1 MDLRIAGRKAL
12 VNGGSAGMGRGA
24 ALALARAGVEVFI
37 SARGADRLHATCAA
51 IAAETGARV
60 HALVADHASDEGR
73 AAILAAC
80 PDPDIL
86 VATCAPPPF
95 TNDFREVS
103 RGDFE
108 RSVATALLSPIEY
121 IKAVVNP
128 MVQRRWGRIV
138 NISTG
143 AAKYPAAM
151 RVLSGPPRAALANY
165 CHAISKEL
173 ARDNV
178 TINSVLPGMHHT
190 PGIEDVLAP
199 RAAANGRSYDE
210 EVAAFIDAVRLP
222 AGRFGD
228 AEDLGAVVAMFC
240 SDQAS
245 YITGQSLVVDGGIGT
260 STF

>member
-1 MDLRIAGRKAL
+1 MDLGISGRRAL

-24 ALALARAGVEVFI
+24 ALALAREGCEVFI
-37 SARGADRLHATCAA
+37 SARGAERLEQACAA
-51 IAAETGARV
+51 IAAETGAKV
-60 HALVADHASDEGR
+60 HPLVADHASEDGR
-73 AAILAAC
+73 KAILAAI

-95 TNDFREVS
+95 TGDFREIA
-103 RGDFE
+103 REEFE
-108 RSVATALLSPIEY
+108 RSVATALLSPIDY
-121 IKAVVNP
+121 IKAVTGP
-128 MVQRRWGRIV
+128 MVERRWGRIV

-173 ARDNV
+173 AAHNV

-190 PGIEDVLAP
+190 PGIEEVLGP
-199 RAAANGRSYDE
+199 RAAANGRSYGE
-210 EVAAFIDAVRLP
+210 EVAAFVEAVRLP

-228 AEDLGAVVAMFC
+228 AEDLGALVAMFC
-240 SDQAS
+240 SEMAG
-245 YITGQSLVVDGGIGT
+245 YVTGQSLVVDGGIGT

>member
-1 MDLRIAGRKAL
+1 
-12 VNGGSAGMGRGA
+12 
-24 ALALARAGVEVFI
+24 VFI
-37 SARGADRLHATCAA
+37 SARGAERLEATCRA
-51 IAAETGARV
+51 IAAETGAKV
-60 HALVADHASDEGR
+60 HPLVADHASDEGR
-73 AAILAAC
+73 AKILAAI

-95 TNDFREVS
+95 TGDFRGVS
-103 RGDFE
+103 REDFE
-108 RSVATALLSPIEY
+108 KSVATALLSPIEY
-121 IKAVVNP
+121 IKAAVGP
-128 MVQRRWGRIV
+128 MIERRWGRIV

-173 ARDNV
+173 APHNV

-190 PGIEDVLAP
+190 PGIEEVLAP
-199 RAAANGRSYDE
+199 RAAVNGRSYDE
-210 EVAAFIDAVRLP
+210 EVAAFVNAVRLP

-228 AEDLGAVVAMFC
+228 AEDLGALVAMFC
-240 SDQAS
+240 SAQAS
-245 YITGQSLVVDGGIGT
+245 YVTGQSLVVDGGIGT

>member
-1 MDLRIAGRKAL
+1 MDLGIKGRRAL

-24 ALALARAGVEVFI
+24 ALALAREGCEVFI
-37 SARGADRLHATCAA
+37 SARGPERLEQACRE
-51 IAAETGARV
+51 IAEATGATV
-60 HALVADHASDEGR
+60 HPLVADHASEEGR
-73 AAILAAC
+73 ATILAAI

-95 TNDFREVS
+95 TGDFRTVS
-103 RGDFE
+103 QEAFE
-108 RSVATALLSPIEY
+108 KSVATALLSPIEY
-121 IKAVVNP
+121 IKAVVGP
-128 MVQRRWGRIV
+128 MVERRWGRIV

-173 ARDNV
+173 APHNV

-190 PGIEDVLAP
+190 PGIEEVLGP
-199 RAAANGRSYDE
+199 RAAANGRTYDE
-210 EVAAFIDAVRLP
+210 EVDAFVKAVRLP

-228 AEDLGAVVAMFC
+228 AEDLGALVAMFC
-240 SDQAS
+240 SAQAS
-245 YITGQSLVVDGGIGT
+245 YVTGQSLVVDGGIGT

>member
-1 MDLRIAGRKAL
+1 MDLGIRGKRAL

-24 ALALARAGVEVFI
+24 ALALAREGCEVFI
-37 SARGADRLHATCAA
+37 SARGAERLEATCRA
-51 IAAETGARV
+51 IAQETGADV
-60 HALVADHASDEGR
+60 HPLVADHAGEEGR
-73 AAILAAC
+73 MAILAAI
-80 PDPDIL
+80 PDPDIF

-95 TNDFREVS
+95 TGDFRDVS
-103 RGDFE
+103 REAFE

-121 IKAVVNP
+121 IKAVVGP
-128 MVQRRWGRIV
+128 MVDRRWGRIV

-173 ARDNV
+173 APHNV

-190 PGIEDVLAP
+190 PGIEEVLGP
-199 RAAANGRSYDE
+199 RAAANGRTYDE
-210 EVAAFIDAVRLP
+210 EVEAFVNAVRLP

-228 AEDLGAVVAMFC
+228 AEDLGALVAMFC
-240 SDQAS
+240 SAQAS
-245 YITGQSLVVDGGIGT
+245 YVTGQSLVVDGGIGT

>member
-1 MDLRIAGRKAL
+1 MDLGIRGRRAL

-24 ALALARAGVEVFI
+24 ALALAREGCEVFV
-37 SARGADRLHATCAA
+37 SARGAERLERTCRD
-51 IAAETGARV
+51 IAKETGV
-60 HALVADHASDEGR
+60 KVQPLVADHASEEGR
-73 AAILAAC
+73 KAILAAI

-95 TNDFREVS
+95 TGDFRTVS
-103 RGDFE
+103 REEFE
-108 RSVATALLSPIEY
+108 KSVATALLSPIDY
-121 IKAVVNP
+121 IKAVVGP
-128 MVQRRWGRIV
+128 MVERRWGRIV

-173 ARDNV
+173 APHNV

-190 PGIEDVLAP
+190 PGIEEVLGP
-199 RAAANGRSYDE
+199 RATANGRSYDE
-210 EVAAFIDAVRLP
+210 EVDAFVKAVRLP

-228 AEDLGAVVAMFC
+228 AEDLGALVAMFC
-240 SDQAS
+240 SAQAS
-245 YITGQSLVVDGGIGT
+245 YVTGQSLVVDGGIGT

>member
-1 MDLRIAGRKAL
+1 MDLGIRGKRAL

-24 ALALARAGVEVFI
+24 ALALAREGCEVFI
-37 SARGADRLHATCAA
+37 SARGAERLEDTCRA
-51 IAAETGARV
+51 IAQETGAKV
-60 HALVADHASDEGR
+60 HPLVADHASDAGR
-73 AAILAAC
+73 AAILAAI

-95 TNDFREVS
+95 TGDFRSVS
-103 RGDFE
+103 REDFE
-108 RSVATALLSPIEY
+108 KSVATALLSPIEY
-121 IKAVVNP
+121 IKAVTGP
-128 MVQRRWGRIV
+128 MVERGWGRIV

-173 ARDNV
+173 APHNV

-190 PGIEDVLAP
+190 PGIEEVLGP

-210 EVAAFIDAVRLP
+210 EVEAFVKAVRLP

-228 AEDLGAVVAMFC
+228 AEDLGALVAMFC
-240 SDQAS
+240 SAQAS
-245 YITGQSLVVDGGIGT
+245 YVTGQSLVVDGGIGT

>member
-1 MDLRIAGRKAL
+1 MDLGIRGRRAL

-24 ALALARAGVEVFI
+24 ALALAREGCEVFI
-37 SARGADRLHATCAA
+37 SARGAERLEATCRA
-51 IAAETGARV
+51 IAAETGVKV
-60 HALVADHASDEGR
+60 HPLVANHASEDGR
-73 AAILAAC
+73 KAILAAI

-95 TNDFREVS
+95 TGDFREVS
-103 RGDFE
+103 REEFE
-108 RSVATALLSPIEY
+108 QSVATALLSPIDY
-121 IKAVVNP
+121 IKAVTGP
-128 MVQRRWGRIV
+128 MVARRWGRIV

-165 CHAISKEL
+165 CHAISKDL
-173 ARDNV
+173 ARHNV
-178 TINSVLPGMHHT
+178 TVNSVLPGMHHT
-190 PGIEDVLAP
+190 PGIEEVLGP

-210 EVAAFIDAVRLP
+210 EVAAFAEAVRLP

-228 AEDLGAVVAMFC
+228 AEDLGALVAMFC
-240 SDQAS
+240 SAQAS
-245 YITGQSLVVDGGIGT
+245 YLTGQSLVVDGGIGT

>member
-1 MDLRIAGRKAL
+1 MDLGIRGRRAL

-24 ALALARAGVEVFI
+24 ALALAREGCEVFI
-37 SARGADRLHATCAA
+37 SARGAARLEATCRA
-51 IAAETGARV
+51 IAAETGAKV
-60 HALVADHASDEGR
+60 HPLVANHASEDGR
-73 AAILAAC
+73 KAILAAI

-95 TNDFREVS
+95 TGDFREVS
-103 RGDFE
+103 REEFE
-108 RSVATALLSPIEY
+108 QSVATALLSPIDY
-121 IKAVVNP
+121 IKAVTGP
-128 MVQRRWGRIV
+128 MVARRWGRIV

-173 ARDNV
+173 ARHNV
-178 TINSVLPGMHHT
+178 TVNSVLPGMHHT
-190 PGIEDVLAP
+190 PGIEEVLGP

-210 EVAAFIDAVRLP
+210 EVVAFVEAVRLP

-228 AEDLGAVVAMFC
+228 AEDLGALVAMFC
-240 SDQAS
+240 SAQAS
-245 YITGQSLVVDGGIGT
+245 YLTGQSLVVDGGIGT

>member
-1 MDLRIAGRKAL
+1 M
-12 VNGGSAGMGRGA
+12 
-24 ALALARAGVEVFI
+24 
-37 SARGADRLHATCAA
+37 HP
-51 IAAETGARV
+51 
-60 HALVADHASDEGR
+60 LVADHASDEGR
-73 AAILAAC
+73 AAILAAI
-80 PDPDIL
+80 PDPDIF

-95 TNDFREVS
+95 TDDFRAVS
-103 RGDFE
+103 REDFE
-108 RSVATALLSPIEY
+108 KSVATALLSPIEY
-121 IKAVVNP
+121 IKAVTGP
-128 MVQRRWGRIV
+128 MVERGWGRIV

-173 ARDNV
+173 ARHNV

-190 PGIEDVLAP
+190 PGIEKVLGP

-210 EVAAFIDAVRLP
+210 EVVAFVNAVRLP

-228 AEDLGAVVAMFC
+228 AEDLGALVAMFC
-240 SDQAS
+240 SAQAS
-245 YITGQSLVVDGGIGT
+245 YVTGQSLVVDGGIGT

>member
-1 MDLRIAGRKAL
+1 MDLGIRGKRAL

-24 ALALARAGVEVFI
+24 ALALAREGCEVFI
-37 SARGADRLHATCAA
+37 SARGAQRLEATCRA
-51 IAAETGARV
+51 IAEETGARV
-60 HALVADHASDEGR
+60 HPLVADHASEEGR
-73 AAILAAC
+73 TAILAAI

-95 TNDFREVS
+95 TGDFRTVS
-103 RGDFE
+103 REAFE
-108 RSVATALLSPIEY
+108 ASVATALLSPIDY
-121 IKAVVNP
+121 IKAVVGP
-128 MVQRRWGRIV
+128 MVERRWGRIV

-173 ARDNV
+173 APHNV
-178 TINSVLPGMHHT
+178 TVNSVLPGMHHT
-190 PGIEDVLAP
+190 PGIEDVLGP
-199 RAAANGRSYDE
+199 RAEANGRSYEE
-210 EVAAFIDAVRLP
+210 EVEAFVKAVRLP

-228 AEDLGAVVAMFC
+228 AEDLGALVAMFC
-240 SDQAS
+240 SAQAS
-245 YITGQSLVVDGGIGT
+245 YVTGQSLVVDGGIGT

>member
-1 MDLRIAGRKAL
+1 MDLGISGRRAL

-24 ALALARAGVEVFI
+24 ALALAREGCEVFI
-37 SARGADRLHATCAA
+37 SARGAERLEQACKA
-51 IAAETGARV
+51 IADETGAKV
-60 HALVADHASDEGR
+60 HPLVADHASEDGR
-73 AAILAAC
+73 KAILAAI

-95 TNDFREVS
+95 TGDFREVA
-103 RGDFE
+103 REEFE
-108 RSVATALLSPIEY
+108 RSVATALLSPIDY
-121 IKAVVNP
+121 IKAVTGP
-128 MVQRRWGRIV
+128 MVERRWGRIV

-173 ARDNV
+173 AAHNV

-190 PGIEDVLAP
+190 PGIEEVLGP

-210 EVAAFIDAVRLP
+210 EVAAFVEAVRLP

-228 AEDLGAVVAMFC
+228 AEDLGALVAMFC
-240 SDQAS
+240 SEMAG
-245 YITGQSLVVDGGIGT
+245 YVTGQSLLVDGGIGT

>member
-1 MDLRIAGRKAL
+1 MDLGIAGRRAL

-24 ALALARAGVEVFI
+24 ALALAREGCEVFI
-37 SARGADRLHATCAA
+37 SARGAERLEQACKG
-51 IAAETGARV
+51 IADETGAKV
-60 HALVADHASDEGR
+60 HPLVADHASEDGR
-73 AAILAAC
+73 KAILAAI

-95 TNDFREVS
+95 TGDFREVA
-103 RGDFE
+103 REEFE
-108 RSVATALLSPIEY
+108 KSIATALLSPIDY
-121 IKAVVNP
+121 IKAVTGP
-128 MVQRRWGRIV
+128 MVERRWGRIV

-173 ARDNV
+173 ARHNV

-190 PGIEDVLAP
+190 PGIEEVLGP

-210 EVAAFIDAVRLP
+210 EVAAFVEAVRLP

-228 AEDLGAVVAMFC
+228 AEDLGALVAMFC
-240 SDQAS
+240 SEMAG
-245 YITGQSLVVDGGIGT
+245 YVTGQSLVVDGGIGT

>member
-1 MDLRIAGRKAL
+1 MDLGIRGRRAL

-24 ALALARAGVEVFI
+24 ALALAREGCEVFI
-37 SARGADRLHATCAA
+37 SARGAERLEATCRD
-51 IAAETGARV
+51 IAAQTGAKV
-60 HALVADHASDEGR
+60 HPLIADHASDAGR
-73 AAILAAC
+73 AAILAAI

-95 TNDFREVS
+95 TGDFRDVPREA
-103 RGDFE
+103 FE
-108 RSVATALLSPIEY
+108 KSVATALLSPIDY
-121 IKAVVNP
+121 IKAVTGP
-128 MVQRRWGRIV
+128 MVERRWGRIV

-173 ARDNV
+173 APHNV

-199 RAAANGRSYDE
+199 RAAANGRSYEE
-210 EVAAFIDAVRLP
+210 EVEAFVKAVRLP

-228 AEDLGAVVAMFC
+228 AEDLGALVALFC

-245 YITGQSLVVDGGIGT
+245 YVTGQSLVVDGGIGT

>member
-1 MDLRIAGRKAL
+1 MDLGISGRKAL

-24 ALALARAGVEVFI
+24 ALALAREGAEVYI
-37 SARGADRLHATCAA
+37 SARGAERLEQACAE
-51 IAAETGARV
+51 IADQTGACV
-60 HALVADHASDEGR
+60 HPIIADHSSEAGR
-73 AAILAAC
+73 ASILAAC

-95 TNDFREVS
+95 TNDFRDVS
-103 RGDFE
+103 RE
-108 RSVATALLSPIEY
+108 ELEQSLRTALLSPIDY
-121 IKAVVNP
+121 IKAVVGP
-128 MVQRRWGRIV
+128 MMERRWGRIV

-173 ARDNV
+173 APYNI

-190 PGIEDVLAP
+190 PGIEEVFAP

-210 EVAAFIDAVRLP
+210 EVEAFIKAVRIP

-228 AEDLGAVVAMFC
+228 AEDLGALVAMLC
-240 SDQAS
+240 STMAG
-245 YITGQSLVVDGGIGT
+245 YVTGQSLVVDGGIGT
-260 STF
+260 STY

>member
-1 MDLRIAGRKAL
+1 MDIGISGRKAL

-24 ALALARAGVEVFI
+24 ALALAREGAEVFI
-37 SARGADRLHATCAA
+37 SARGPERLQATCLA
-51 IAAETGARV
+51 IAAETGSKV
-60 HALVADHASDEGR
+60 HALVADHASDDGR
-73 AAILAAC
+73 NAILAAC

-103 RGDFE
+103 REDFE

-121 IKAVVNP
+121 IKAVVGP
-128 MVQRRWGRIV
+128 MVERRWGRIV

-173 ARDNV
+173 ARHNV
-178 TINSVLPGMHHT
+178 TINSILPGMHHT

-210 EVAAFIDAVRLP
+210 EVAAFINAVRLP